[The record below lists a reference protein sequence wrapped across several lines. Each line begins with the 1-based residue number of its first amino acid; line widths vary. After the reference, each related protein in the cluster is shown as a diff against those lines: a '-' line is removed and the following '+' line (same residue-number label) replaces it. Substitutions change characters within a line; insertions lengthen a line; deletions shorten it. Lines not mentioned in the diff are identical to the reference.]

1 MADQPLNTP
10 PLAELKRPASAK
22 PNCLEW
28 LLNLPPSTQ
37 GLSKA
42 AIDAELRRERNW

>member
-10 PLAELKRPASAK
+10 RLAELNRPASAK

-28 LLNLPPSTQ
+28 LLNLPPSTK
-37 GLSKA
+37 GRSKA
-42 AIDAELRRERNW
+42 AIDTELQQERDW